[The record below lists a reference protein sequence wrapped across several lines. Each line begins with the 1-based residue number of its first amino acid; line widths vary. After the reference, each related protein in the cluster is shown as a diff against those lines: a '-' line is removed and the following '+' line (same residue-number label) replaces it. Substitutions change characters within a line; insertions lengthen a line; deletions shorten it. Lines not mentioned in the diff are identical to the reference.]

1 MKSRL
6 NLGSKARNLRNKRR
20 KAVSRIRFK
29 KSHKLSNSKA
39 EVLRAC
45 KDEPLV
51 LSERDSRFFISVMEN
66 PPAPSAA
73 LLSIFE

>member
-6 NLGSKARNLRNKRR
+6 ILGSKARNLRNKRR
-20 KAVSRIRFK
+20 KAVSLIRFK
-29 KSHKLSNSKA
+29 KYHKLANGKA
-39 EVLRAC
+39 EVLKAY
-45 KDEPLV
+45 KDETLV

>member
-6 NLGSKARNLRNKRR
+6 FLGSKARNLRNKRR
-20 KAVSRIRFK
+20 KAISLIRLNK
-29 KSHKLSNSKA
+29 YHKLSNGKA
-39 EVLRAC
+39 EVLKAY

-66 PPAPSAA
+66 PPAPSEA